1 VRYRLDVIAPSVIEV
16 VQSAG
21 GWLFDR
27 SMAGWDVTVLVDDHG
42 YDPLPLEILGA
53 DVIELEA
60 ALRDDSRP
68 HPDALGVAAD
78 LFGRNIRIEEG
89 VRLALEGGRTEVT
102 LWGQAWPAGLDGTG
116 SVEHRLSV
124 AARAFKARA
133 LAAAA
138 LPVEGVKPV
147 EVFRSGAHLCC
158 PVAADLVPAS

>member
-1 VRYRLDVIAPSVIEV
+1 MRYRLDVIAPSVVEV

-27 SMAGWDVTVLVDDHG
+27 AMAGWDVTVLVDGND
-42 YDPLPLEILGA
+42 YDPLPLQILGA
-53 DVIELEA
+53 EVLDLETA
-60 ALRDDSRP
+60 VHMDSRP
-68 HPDALGVAAD
+68 RPDALAVAAD
-78 LFGRNIRIEEG
+78 VYGSNSRVQEG
-89 VRLALEGGRTEVT
+89 VRLALDGGRTEVT
-102 LWGQAWPAGLDGTG
+102 LWGQAWPAELDRTG

-138 LPVEGVKPV
+138 LPVDSISAV
-147 EVFRSGAHLCC
+147 ELFRSGSHLCC